1 MENLRKK
8 LATQFAYA
16 WKEFRTRIFWHLL
29 VLLTGILIAY
39 ALGTPLV
46 ERSYYSP
53 DPTQTE
59 TYVLNGFT
67 TVDRLWSIITVLSV
81 FITASLITQYRVVK
95 YKTWDNPVFLIEINL
110 SYVLLLAAISWS
122 WWTLL
127 YGLLLGAYILIDIS
141 EANQPPCQE
150 VDD

>member
-1 MENLRKK
+1 
-8 LATQFAYA
+8 
-16 WKEFRTRIFWHLL
+16 
-29 VLLTGILIAY
+29 
-39 ALGTPLV
+39 
-46 ERSYYSP
+46 
-53 DPTQTE
+53 
-59 TYVLNGFT
+59 VLNGFT